1 VKRGMLATWVRTLI
15 VQASWNYDRMVG
27 LGVAYAM
34 EPLLRDLPGG
44 TTNSRYTAALKRV
57 AGFFNAHPYLT
68 GMAAGALA
76 RVEHDG
82 VPEPQADRLRR
93 ALIGPLGSVGDQLI
107 WAGWLPLSVAVGLI
121 VAVLASV
128 PAGVVSFLVL
138 YNLVHFGLRTWG
150 LAAGWRA
157 GIGIAGELAGRMVH
171 AGLRFAAAA
180 APFAVGA
187 AIPLVASWLLEEFG
201 ASERVGAA
209 VVGALGLVL
218 TRVLVPTLS
227 GVRLGLLF
235 VVTAVVAGWLWQ

>member
-1 VKRGMLATWVRTLI
+1 MKRGMLTTWVRTLI

-27 LGVAYAM
+27 IGVAYAM

-44 TTNSRYTAALKRV
+44 KTNGRYAAALKRV

-76 RVEHDG
+76 RVEYDG
-82 VPEPQADRLRR
+82 VPEAQADRLRR

-107 WAGWLPLSVAVGLI
+107 WAGWLPLSMAVGLI

-128 PAGVVSFLVL
+128 PAGVVAFLIL
-138 YNLVHFGLRTWG
+138 YNVVHLGLRSWG

-157 GIGIAGELAGRMVH
+157 GVGVAGELAGRVIH
-171 AGLRFAAAA
+171 GGLRFGAAA
-180 APFAVGA
+180 APFSLGVAL
-187 AIPLVASWLLEEFG
+187 PLVASWLLQDFG
-201 ASERVGAA
+201 DSERVGAA
-209 VVGALGLVL
+209 VVGSLGLL
-218 TRVLVPTLS
+218 LARVLAPTLS

-235 VVTAVVAGWLWQ
+235 LGAAILAGWLWQ